1 MKAELQSVNWDS
13 ELLKEMESNI
23 GKALR
28 YISSK
33 VENQIHINEE
43 TLQLSGRV
51 NRQQAAT
58 YQMLSVAYNFIKYVF
73 F

>member
-1 MKAELQSVNWDS
+1 MKTELQNVNWDS
-13 ELLKEMESNI
+13 ELLKEMEISI
-23 GKALR
+23 AKTLR

-33 VENQIHINEE
+33 VESQIHINEE

-58 YQMLSVAYNFIKYVF
+58 YQMLTVAHNFIKYIA
-73 F
+73 